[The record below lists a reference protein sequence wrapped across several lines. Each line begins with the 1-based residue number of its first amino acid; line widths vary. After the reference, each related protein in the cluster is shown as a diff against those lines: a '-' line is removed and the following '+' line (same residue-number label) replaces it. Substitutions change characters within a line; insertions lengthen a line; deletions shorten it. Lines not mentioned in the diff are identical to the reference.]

1 MFHNVCCLQIIHVYA
16 YHMPLKQIKYNSMN
30 DKRINFS
37 FLPAATGVDTE
48 NPKTLVIS
56 SWHQFFTSG
65 RVVHVHH
72 CKDDDDKAVLNIL
85 HTGYV

>member
-1 MFHNVCCLQIIHVYA
+1 MYMLIICLWSKLNITVR
-16 YHMPLKQIKYNSMN
+16 M
-30 DKRINFS
+30 INESIFPS
-37 FLPAATGVDTE
+37 LPAATCVDTE